1 MIRSIILS
9 LSLSLSLVGL
19 APALAA
25 PLPPPPKVA
34 AKAWI
39 LIDADTGRVLTEQ
52 AADDRL
58 PPASLTKLMT
68 SYVLSSELATGRVSN
83 EDMVEVSENA
93 WAQNPVFAGSSLMWI
108 EPGRPVSLMQLHRGV
123 VVSSGNDATVAIA
136 EHVAGSEDAFADM
149 MNAYAV
155 ELGMTGT
162 HYVNSH
168 GLPHPEH
175 YTTARDLA
183 RLADG
188 LITRFPE
195 EYSLYQEREF
205 TYNGIRQFNRNTLLA
220 EDATVDG
227 LKTGHTEEAGYCL
240 VASAL
245 REDMR
250 LVSVVLGAD
259 SQRSRKTESRKLLN
273 WGFRS
278 YETLSLY
285 KPGDVLATPRLWMGE
300 LQNLSLGVA
309 EEVLLTIPRGSRD
322 ALEAVM
328 EIDQRIKA
336 PIAQGD
342 SFGELVIRLGDE
354 TLVQAPLIAQQSIPQ
369 SGLLNRLWDMIKLFF
384 MQLFGN

>member
-328 EIDQRIKA
+328 EIDQQIKA

>member
-1 MIRSIILS
+1 MIRSIVFTL
-9 LSLSLSLVGL
+9 GL
-19 APALAA
+19 MWLTPTLAA
-25 PLPPPPKVA
+25 PLPPPPSVA

-39 LIDADTGRVLTEQ
+39 LLDADTGRVLTEQ
-52 AADDRL
+52 SADEQL

-83 EDMVEVSENA
+83 EDIVEVSESA

-136 EHVAGSEDAFADM
+136 EHIAGTEDAFADM
-149 MNAYAV
+149 MNAYAA

-175 YTTARDLA
+175 FTTARDLA
-183 RLADG
+183 RLANG
-188 LITRFPE
+188 LISGFPE
-195 EYSLYQEREF
+195 EYALYKEREF

-220 EDATVDG
+220 EDASVDG

-240 VASAL
+240 VASAQ
-245 REDMR
+245 RDNMR
-250 LVSVVLGAD
+250 LISVVLGAD
-259 SQRSRKTESRKLLN
+259 SQRARKTESRKLLN
-273 WGFRS
+273 WGFRT

-285 KPGDVLATPRLWMGE
+285 EPGDVLATPRLWMGE
-300 LQNLSLGVA
+300 LESLALGV
-309 EEVLLTIPRGSRD
+309 EEDVLLTVPRGSRD
-322 ALEAVM
+322 QLEAVM
-328 EIDQRIKA
+328 EIDKQIKA
-336 PIAQGD
+336 PITEGD
-342 SFGELVIRLGDE
+342 SYGELVIRLNGD
-354 TLVQAPLIAQQSIPQ
+354 TLQQTPLVAQQSIGQ
-369 SGLLNRLWDMIKLFF
+369 SGLLDRLWDAIKLFL